1 MEKIITFRNKIVGS
15 TYRQVLKPIFFAKDP
30 EAVHDKITKVGSF
43 LGSNSLTRNIT
54 SLAFNYEHPKLE
66 QNILG
71 IHFKN
76 PVGLAAGFDKEA
88 ALVKILPNVG
98 FGFEEV
104 GSITKEPYEGN
115 SGKRLYRLPEEKAL
129 RVNYGLKSSGADS
142 VYNHLK
148 NVRQEFPLGISIA
161 KTNNQKTSVVKNGV
175 EDYLYTYKKFVGI
188 GSYVTINISCPN
200 TCEEFPIFAKAENL
214 EVLLKAIF
222 SVPKTKPVFVKLSP
236 DLSFEN
242 LDSILDVCLKYPVDG
257 FVCSNLTKQNK
268 FGHEGRGG
276 FSGKAVFEES
286 NRLLAYV
293 YQYTIGKKILIGC
306 GGIFTAEDA
315 YTKIRMGASLLQL
328 VTGMIYMGPQVVSE
342 INSGLVKLL
351 KRDGYRNISEAVG
364 QAVSW

>member
-1 MEKIITFRNKIVGS
+1 MNSLITIRNKILGAA
-15 TYRQVLKPIFFAKDP
+15 YRNVLKPVFFAQDP
-30 EAVHDKITKVGSF
+30 EKVHDKMTQVGSF
-43 LGSNSLTRNIT
+43 LGGNLLTRELT
-54 SLAFNYEHPKLE
+54 SLAFNYWHPKLE

-71 IHFKN
+71 IDFKN

-88 ALVKILPNVG
+88 KLVSILPKVG

-104 GSITKEPYEGN
+104 GSITKERYEGN
-115 SGKRLYRLPEEKAL
+115 SGKRLYRLPEQKAL

-148 NVRQEFPLGISIA
+148 SIKTEFPVGISIA
-161 KTNNQKTSVVKNGV
+161 KTNNPKTSVVENGV
-175 EDYLYTYKKFVGI
+175 EDYLYTYKKLNDL

-200 TCEEFPIFAKAENL
+200 TCEDFPIFARAENL

-236 DLSFEN
+236 DLANEN
-242 LDSILDVCLKYPVDG
+242 LDSILNVCLKYPVDG
-257 FVCSNLTKQNK
+257 FVCSNLTKANK
-268 FGHEGRGG
+268 SGHEGKGG

-306 GGIFTAEDA
+306 GGIFTPEDA
-315 YTKIRMGASLLQL
+315 YKKILLGASLLQL
-328 VTGMIYMGPQVVSE
+328 VTGMVYQGPQVISE
-342 INSGLVKLL
+342 INSGVVELL
-351 KRDGYRNISEAVG
+351 KRDGFKNISEAVG
-364 QAVSW
+364 KGNI